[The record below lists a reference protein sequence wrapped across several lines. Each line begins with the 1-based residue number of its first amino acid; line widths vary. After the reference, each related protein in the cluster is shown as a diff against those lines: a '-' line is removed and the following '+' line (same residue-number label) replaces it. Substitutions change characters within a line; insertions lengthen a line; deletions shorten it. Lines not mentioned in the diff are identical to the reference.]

1 MHHPDTH
8 THAHIH
14 THQKQWAVKR
24 CPYPPQ
30 TASTNQIRP
39 DQNMPFKV
47 RAGAGGGVRGAQPTL
62 WPWEQLAWPE
72 RERDR
77 NRDWERECGG
87 AGGLGRIK
95 KEVMQKHPHLTRSAN
110 TGWSP
115 LRAHS
120 AQGPG
125 LTNHLLLPRSL
136 FTRAPLT
143 PPPPPWV
150 PQCEPWAQ
158 VSPWVSRGLVSASS
172 SDLLS
177 LDPPCH
183 IWFCRSLGSI
193 RSLCVWGK

>member
-30 TASTNQIRP
+30 TASTNQIRS
-39 DQNMPFKV
+39 DQNMPFKA
-47 RAGAGGGVRGAQPTL
+47 RAGVGVCWGGVQGSTADALTLGAISMTRKG
-62 WPWEQLAWPE
+62 E
-72 RERDR
+72 RQRQRLGEKEWR
-77 NRDWERECGG
+77 
-87 AGGLGRIK
+87 GGLSRIK
-95 KEVMQKHPHLTRSAN
+95 KEVMQKHPHLSRSAN
-110 TGWSP
+110 RGWSP

-125 LTNHLLLPRSL
+125 LTNLLLLFRSL

-143 PPPPPWV
+143 PLPSPRV

-158 VSPWVSRGLVSASS
+158 VSP
-172 SDLLS
+172 
-177 LDPPCH
+177 
-183 IWFCRSLGSI
+183 
-193 RSLCVWGK
+193 